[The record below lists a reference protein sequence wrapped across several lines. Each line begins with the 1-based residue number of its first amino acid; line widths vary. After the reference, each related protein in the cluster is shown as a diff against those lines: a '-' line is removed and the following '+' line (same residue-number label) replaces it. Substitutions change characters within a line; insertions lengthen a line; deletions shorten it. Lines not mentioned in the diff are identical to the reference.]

1 MNNSD
6 NPDEEIKNCRLLGFE
21 AIIIQIIFCSIM
33 LSFMIFKK
41 HLDVVKR
48 PWIIWLM
55 VNK

>member
-55 VNK
+55 VYK